1 MTLDLF
7 FVQKDSTHAVLDRLT
22 TDLGLASRVTG
33 SRTTTMEIFPVHVT
47 TVEFDADTDA
57 QDAATNWFDAHGIHW
72 VAR

>member
-7 FVQKDSTHAVLDRLT
+7 FVQKDATRSVLDRLT

-47 TVEFDADTDA
+47 TVEFDADADA
-57 QDAATNWFDAHGIHW
+57 QAAATSWFDAHGIHW
-72 VAR
+72 IAR